1 VGGTRAQ
8 ANFIRWFAPGG
19 TGNGES
25 SNSPMT
31 LNYVTFTNLLRSRT
45 NQPTVIFKLLP
56 STNAYEID
64 RVLVIPDE
72 IGVGIL
78 TNLNLTI
85 EGLGATP
92 DAVRLVNVAVKG
104 TYRNPDY
111 ILQLDR
117 TVEQSFSPPN
127 NKIKRMAARVVIE
140 NLLLDGNWQ
149 WKMDQ
154 YDAPAYAEGYKNAPL
169 LVTASTGKIRKVI
182 VRNFGAVGYVPWSH
196 FGGVAGVETFP
207 VRVGG
212 DDVGQVPPAGQRR
225 PWEVLDCEVHGF
237 NGEYAGYTT
246 EVMVGP
252 NYSVTTNGYTPEWAR
267 TNVNRRFAVVRNVQY
282 RSESDGAFIIA
293 MGNAAYPHGPYDSG
307 RTTFADSVVLNT
319 SLGYNVDTGK
329 VVGVDIEN
337 NLGLGTWWWANLNS
351 TTSGW
356 NDYFKIEWNS
366 VRFGPRARY
375 PMFRAFCWESL
386 LNEAKQYTDPSL
398 IIGRQLT
405 NDVFSLVRAGSVNN
419 LSISNNFITTVPA
432 SQFDETGTV
441 GITNRWRLL
450 EKYATRSGASCEENP
465 ANYAP
470 SLNLRMGVNSA
481 SLYAQDFYEMVPLS
495 TGGFETNAT
504 TASFPLEQA
513 LRPVLSDMYLGP
525 FYNFGRICRVIPK
538 TTLTTRTY
546 QWETGPATVA
556 SNSIVDAVLDGALEV
571 SLGQPEVG
579 TQWVKIPARLV
590 EQKMRGF
597 ESFPKDSGGIWLT
610 VSGLTNWSGYQVA
623 AGYDPNEFTIPV
635 NTATH
640 GELILTAYHDPAA
653 TNEAS
658 GQFSEYRVAYAR
670 GTLPIGAVVSV
681 RPVISVAQDRREGGV
696 QEGRI
701 RFERTGSLA
710 TNLTVNVS
718 LSEVGGRRPA
728 TLGTDYSLIV
738 SGLGSISAS
747 GTSATVSFPTN
758 VAAVEVRV
766 IPVADQVIEREHAWF
781 TVLPGSS
788 YAVSGS
794 RSKASVYI
802 YDGPKW
808 TLFELTHTM
817 GCDDEPAPA
826 RLKPKPAERLTRPD
840 DPQWRLLDASELVGV
855 TRGAGVSGAVGAQGQ
870 PTPTV
875 AANLLVQ
882 CTYPN
887 PQGGGSSVV
896 SGELGARWNYTST
909 AFTGHPTFL
918 FDAAIPPYMP
928 IVTGVSDAASPLF
941 SGYRKQ
947 SSAFDRALKAWQGS
961 APGNP
966 SSWVYLPIPG
976 GGSWLAEKNRA
987 LCISPNGTYIGGYAT
1002 RTQSSP
1008 AVQEQMGVFW
1018 SGSTMTSLFAEVALN
1033 VARVGEARAVNNSGE
1048 FVGSRTLANSVG
1060 FFIPKAYRSR
1070 AGGAEV
1076 VATDFLIPPYQEGV
1090 TLADV
1095 PSQALAVSERSGTH
1109 SGVAVGWAGR
1119 GLDGEWLK
1127 RPAVWWA
1134 RTNNSPEPTNAFWVP
1149 IVGAVDDESTGQ
1161 ANAISAGGVL
1171 YGWVKVSLE
1180 EKQRAAR
1187 WENGWTANSFLD
1199 DKIQAYGYS
1208 DEWELEEFLDATN
1221 TEVII
1226 GNGRKNGSPRAFLLV
1241 PQSVQN

>member
-1 VGGTRAQ
+1 
-8 ANFIRWFAPGG
+8 
-19 TGNGES
+19 
-25 SNSPMT
+25 MT
-31 LNYVTFTNLLRSRT
+31 LNYVTFTNLLRRT
-45 NQPTVIFKLLP
+45 NETTFLFKLLP
-56 STNAYEID
+56 STNAYPID

-72 IGVGIL
+72 LEVGVL

-85 EGLGATP
+85 EGVGATP
-92 DAVRLVNVAVKG
+92 DLVRLVNVAPKG
-104 TYRNPDY
+104 SYDFPDY
-111 ILQLDR
+111 ILKLDR

-127 NKIKRMAARVVIE
+127 NKIYRMPARVVIQ

-149 WKMDQ
+149 WKLDQ
-154 YDAPAYAEGYKNAPL
+154 YHAPAYAEGYKNAPL
-169 LVTASTGKIRKVI
+169 LVTASTGRIQKVI

-207 VRVGG
+207 LRVAGN
-212 DDVGQVPPAGQRR
+212 DVGQAPPTGQRR
-225 PWEVLDCEVHGF
+225 PWEILDCEVHGF

-252 NYSVTTNGYTPEWAR
+252 NYSVSTNGYTPEWAR
-267 TNVNRRFAVVRNVQY
+267 TDVDRRFAVVRNVQY

-329 VVGVDIEN
+329 VVGVDIQN

-351 TTSGW
+351 VTSGW
-356 NDYFKIEWNS
+356 NDHFRIEWNS

-375 PMFRAFCWESL
+375 PMFRAFCWESM
-386 LNEAKQYTDPSL
+386 ADFGTQYTDPAL
-398 IIGRQLT
+398 VIGRQVT
-405 NDVFSLVRAGSVNN
+405 NNMFALVRIGSVNN
-419 LSISNNFITTVPA
+419 LSISNNFITTIPA
-432 SQFDETGTV
+432 SRFDETGTV

-450 EKYATRSGASCEENP
+450 EKFASRPDASCEENP

-481 SLYAQDFYEMVPLS
+481 SYYAQDFYEMVPLS
-495 TGGFETNAT
+495 AGGFEANAT

-525 FYNFGRICRVIPK
+525 TFNFGRICRVIPK
-538 TTLTTRTY
+538 STLTSRTY
-546 QWETGPATVA
+546 QWKTGPATVA

-571 SLGQPEVG
+571 SMGQPEVG
-579 TQWVKIPARLV
+579 TQWVKVPARLV

-597 ESFPKDSGGIWLT
+597 ESLPNDSGGIWLT

-623 AGYDPNEFTIPV
+623 AGYDLNEFTIPV
-635 NTATH
+635 NTTTH
-640 GELILTAYHDPAA
+640 GELVITAFHDPAA
-653 TNEAS
+653 TNQTS

-670 GTLPIGAVVSV
+670 GTLPIGTVVSV

-696 QEGRI
+696 QEGLI

-710 TNLTVNVS
+710 STLTVNFTMQEIS
-718 LSEVGGRRPA
+718 GRRPA
-728 TLGTDYSLIV
+728 TFGGDFSLV
-738 SGLGSISAS
+738 MSGPGSLTV
-747 GTSATVSFPTN
+747 TSTNAVIHFPIN
-758 VAAVEVRV
+758 EPALEVRV
-766 IPVADQVIEREHAWF
+766 IPVADQVIEKEHAWF
-781 TVLPGSS
+781 TLLPGTN

-808 TLFELTHTM
+808 TLHELTHAV
-817 GCDDEPAPA
+817 GCDADPAPA
-826 RLKPKPAERLTRPD
+826 RIKPKPTDRKPPPETPD
-840 DPQWRLLDASELVGV
+840 WRLMDYSELSGV
-855 TRGAGVSGAVGAQGQ
+855 TRGVGVSGLLGSSGQ
-870 PTPTV
+870 PTPIV
-875 AANLLVQ
+875 AANLLVR

-896 SGELGARWNYTST
+896 SGELGARWNFNST
-909 AFTGHPTFL
+909 AFTGYPAFL
-918 FDAAIPPYMP
+918 FDAAFPPSMP
-928 IVTGVSDAASPLF
+928 IVTGVSDSSSPVF
-941 SGYRKQ
+941 PGYKTQ
-947 SSAFDRALKAWQGS
+947 SSGFDRALKAWQGGS
-961 APGNP
+961 PGNP

-976 GGSWLAEKNRA
+976 GGSWLTEKSRA

-1033 VARVGEARAVNNSGE
+1033 LARVGEARAVNNSGE

-1060 FFIPKAYRSR
+1060 FFVPKAYRSR

-1076 VATDFLIPPYQEGV
+1076 VATDFLIPPYQQGV
-1090 TLADV
+1090 TAANV
-1095 PSQALAVSERSGTH
+1095 PSQALAINERAGVLSGI
-1109 SGVAVGWAGR
+1109 AAGWAGSSY
-1119 GLDGEWLK
+1119 LNSWFN

-1134 RTNNSPEPTNAFWVP
+1134 RTNSSSEPTNSYWLKM
-1149 IVGAVDDESTGQ
+1149 GGDDISTGQ
-1161 ANAISAGGVL
+1161 VNSISSTGVMF
-1171 YGWVKVSLE
+1171 GWVQLSVE
-1180 EKQRAAR
+1180 EGRRAAR
-1187 WENGWTANSFLD
+1187 WENGWTGNTFLD
-1199 DKIQAYGYS
+1199 DKSAAYGFS
-1208 DEWELEEFLDATN
+1208 DEWKLEEFVDGSDKD
-1221 TEVII
+1221 VIL
-1226 GNGRKNGSPRAFLLV
+1226 GNGKKNGRNRSFLLV
-1241 PQSVQN
+1241 PQSVTN